1 MIHSLRVGLL
11 LILLSQSSSIYA
23 QPSKDAQPRKEGEIS
38 CYKTVIKEPLT
49 FYGNSLD
56 TFTLYDG
63 TKWKVLNGGAYEYIP
78 LRYRDAFIC
87 PTEGILVIDKK
98 ALSVGK
104 LGT

>member
-11 LILLSQSSSIYA
+11 LILLSQSSWIYA
-23 QPSKDAQPRKEGEIS
+23 QTTRDTAVI
-38 CYKTVIKEPLT
+38 CYKSAIKEPLI
-49 FYGNSLD
+49 FYGNPMD

-63 TKWKVLNGGAYEYIP
+63 TKWKVANGGAYEYVP
-78 LRYRDAFIC
+78 FRYRDALIC